1 MVGNPMS
8 RRFRHDV
15 FISYTHVDNELEAGR
30 HWVTQFHR
38 DLEGRLRRLSGRRD
52 LNVWRDERGRLDSSA
67 LVDDT
72 IQDALSNTAVFVAI
86 LSPVYL
92 LQSPYCTKERNYFL
106 QVLAEQGGAGMSNR
120 IVKVAK
126 TPIRDLS
133 LYPPEFRATG
143 IEHQFFDPA
152 TELEFD
158 ISAPDIRY
166 RHFSALNDVAKE
178 IADLL
183 GRLEHRGGASRP
195 TIFLAETS
203 SDFAEERRKLRRE
216 FETRFEILP
225 SRDLRLLSGPEV
237 VDSVKEDL
245 RRSQL
250 SVHPI
255 GEHYGLI
262 PELSDR
268 SLVDLQLETAVT
280 HGSGIPRLVWLPPG
294 ITPRDDRQRALV
306 EQIKREFSNMPGV
319 EVLERQIESVK
330 AEIDRKLSVTPPS
343 PSSADETLN
352 VYLMCDDR
360 DRKSA
365 ECLRRIRRQLYDHGF
380 EVHWPPSEV
389 SAESFAKLH
398 REYLTSDDAFLIFYG
413 DTDEA
418 WVQGQLRELL
428 KARGL
433 RRNRPI
439 RAQAVFLAGPPSVDK
454 DDFLTRHALLIGR
467 PGECTP
473 ESLGPFLKEFGK

>member
-1 MVGNPMS
+1 MP

-52 LNVWRDERGRLDSSA
+52 LTVWRDERRRLDSSA

-72 IQDALSNTAVFVAI
+72 IEEALRNTAVFVAV

-92 LQSPYCTKERNYFL
+92 LESPYCTKERNYFL
-106 QVLAEQGGAGMSNR
+106 QALAAQGGSGTSNR

-133 LYPPEFRATG
+133 VYPPEFRATG
-143 IEHQFFDPA
+143 IEHHFFDAA

-158 ISAPDIRY
+158 ISAPEIRY

-183 GRLEHRGGASRP
+183 ARLDHSGNPSRRA
-195 TIFLAETS
+195 IFLAETS
-203 SDFAEERRKLRRE
+203 SDFAEERLKLRRE
-216 FETRFEILP
+216 FETRFEVLP
-225 SRDLRLLSGPEV
+225 SRDLRLLSGPQVIE
-237 VDSVKEDL
+237 SVKEDL
-245 RRSQL
+245 RRSEL

-262 PELSDR
+262 PELSER
-268 SLVDLQLETAVT
+268 SLIDLQLETAVT
-280 HGSGIPRLVWLPPG
+280 HGTGIPRLVWLAPG
-294 ITPRDDRQRALV
+294 IAPRDHKQQSLV
-306 EQIKREFSNMPGV
+306 EQIRSDFSNRPGV
-319 EVLERQIESVK
+319 EVLERQTESVK
-330 AEIDRKLSVTPPS
+330 AEIDRKLSVAVPAAPVS
-343 PSSADETLN
+343 DETMPH
-352 VYLMCDDR
+352 VYLMCDNR

-365 ECLRRIRRQLYDHGF
+365 ECLRRIRRQLYEQGV
-380 EVHWPPSEV
+380 EVHWPPSDG
-389 SAESFAKLH
+389 SAEGFAKLH

-433 RRNRPI
+433 RRDRPI
-439 RAQAVFLAGPPSVDK
+439 RAQAVYLAGPQSADK
-454 DDFLTRHALLIGR
+454 EEFLTRHALMLGR
-467 PGECTP
+467 PGECAP
-473 ESLGPFLKEFGK
+473 ESLAPFLKELGK